1 MKAKRPTFSICI
13 PAYNRA
19 HHLSRLLDS
28 IFAQDFEDF
37 NIVICEDYS
46 GERKAIS
53 EIVLRYSQAH
63 PGTIAYYENEKNLGY
78 DGNIRKLVEM
88 LQAIWSHCRICHSS
102 RSSVRG
108 SHR

>member
-37 NIVICEDYS
+37 NIVILGALPTCFGSRYYAAGRS
-46 GERKAIS
+46 KAMW
-53 EIVLRYSQAH
+53 R
-63 PGTIAYYENEKNLGY
+63 
-78 DGNIRKLVEM
+78 
-88 LQAIWSHCRICHSS
+88 
-102 RSSVRG
+102 
-108 SHR
+108 